1 MNKPLLLLAVFGLV
15 GCDRDPFELGLV
27 PEPGDVS
34 PLLELAM
41 EPMTEEQWNSSDRES
56 LALYA
61 DVGAPSAG
69 EDGGIVLSFKGTGS
83 NICVMVDPEAVFW
96 NLSVSTTNYGDANFR
111 YPDNYNDDGDLDL
124 AVGLAANYTGYPGKI
139 GDFEGTYTDSLG
151 GVIEIEYDLCRLTGK
166 YGNEPAHAG
175 RGTVEYCT
183 IDTVGRE
190 GIDYLAV
197 FKTFSLPVDDSV
209 LSFAAALVDVG
220 TGDCEDLGERVGT
233 DDRLTECSLYGESKR
248 DGYQDL
254 EDAFCYGELY
264 QFCVDNPDW
273 CGDAD

>member
-124 AVGLAANYTGYPGKI
+124 AVGLAANYTGYPDRK
-139 GDFEGTYTDSLG
+139 
-151 GVIEIEYDLCRLTGK
+151 
-166 YGNEPAHAG
+166 
-175 RGTVEYCT
+175 
-183 IDTVGRE
+183 
-190 GIDYLAV
+190 
-197 FKTFSLPVDDSV
+197 SV
-209 LSFAAALVDVG
+209 V
-220 TGDCEDLGERVGT
+220 
-233 DDRLTECSLYGESKR
+233 
-248 DGYQDL
+248 
-254 EDAFCYGELY
+254 
-264 QFCVDNPDW
+264 
-273 CGDAD
+273 